1 MLPYAGTPEFFTQEE
16 RRNDVTRRVGQASSS
31 AQQSVSLPQP
41 LEPRPDQRS
50 YGPLVNDHVV
60 RQSGSNDSNSAYIS
74 NYSSS
79 ERTLPGLRDILTL
92 DSYISPH
99 ATSSSRAQ
107 FPLSTYEARN
117 NEATYSASPNL
128 QPLLTL
134 KPAHSSDPH
143 ETDAGLYDRRS
154 DPSMAATKPDT
165 DFARTLFPVLPHN
178 SSYRDDIDHMEAWH
192 KASKRVSSSHHKA
205 VNLTSPDSPL
215 GGNNY
220 MVSISDASYERP
232 VHPRHTSLRPEAPRR
247 YLGVKDLPGEG
258 TFHLYE
264 DGFRI
269 PTQVDGEVVN
279 PQWGLTKANK
289 PRKRLALACLY
300 CRDKKTRC
308 EPGVNGCLQCVK
320 AKRTCPQ

>member
-1 MLPYAGTPEFFTQEE
+1 MLPYAGTLDSFTQEE
-16 RRNDVTRRVGQASSS
+16 QRNDVTRRVGQASPS
-31 AQQSVSLPQP
+31 ARQSVSLPQT

-50 YGPLVNDHVV
+50 YGPLVNDDVV
-60 RQSGSNDSNSAYIS
+60 RQSGSTGSNSAYIN

-79 ERTLPGLRDILTL
+79 ERTLPGLRNILTL

-99 ATSSSRAQ
+99 ATSSSWAQ

-117 NEATYSASPNL
+117 DEATHSASPNL
-128 QPLLTL
+128 QPPLTL
-134 KPAHSSDPH
+134 NPAHSSDPH
-143 ETDAGLYDRRS
+143 EPDAGLYDHRS

-165 DFARTLFPVLPHN
+165 DFTRTIFPILPH
-178 SSYRDDIDHMEAWH
+178 SSFYREDIDRTEAWH
-192 KASKRVSSSHHKA
+192 KASERVSSSHHMA
-205 VNLTSPDSPL
+205 VNSTRLDCPL
-215 GGNNY
+215 VGNNY
-220 MVSISDASYERP
+220 MVNISDAPYERP
-232 VHPRHTSLRPEAPRR
+232 VHPRHTSLRPAAPKR

-264 DGFRI
+264 DGYRI

-320 AKRTCPQ
+320 AKRTCLQ